1 MLGESIFSLLIVDV
15 PEEGTQFFATFL
27 FGILTIML
35 LHFLHFQSQPHDPDD
50 HAIRRHKNAGVMWNY
65 IMQIYS
71 FMLVCLGASY
81 TFFLTDFEGTYALV
95 VNSTQR
101 AKKGWFLT
109 SFRDRLRRQ
118 RHWSANWRAYARWWR
133 RRIRQHN
140 G

>member
-81 TFFLTDFEGTYALV
+81 TFFLTDFEGTNASV
-95 VNSTQR
+95 VHSTHR
-101 AKKGWFLT
+101 AKE
-109 SFRDRLRRQ
+109 
-118 RHWSANWRAYARWWR
+118 
-133 RRIRQHN
+133 
-140 G
+140 